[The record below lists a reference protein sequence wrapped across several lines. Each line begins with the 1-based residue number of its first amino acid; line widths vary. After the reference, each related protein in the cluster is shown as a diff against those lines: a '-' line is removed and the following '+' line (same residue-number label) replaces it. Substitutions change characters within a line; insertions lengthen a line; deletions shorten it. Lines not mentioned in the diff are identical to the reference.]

1 MTAMALAVLMMVVF
15 LAALLQAATGMG
27 FGIIAGPVLL
37 IAMGDTSAIQV
48 TIVLST
54 IPSLILIRRSLDAAD
69 PTLLLHLLGG
79 AAAGLAV
86 GALLFATATVAD
98 LTWGAAAAVLA
109 MAVLSTGFHER
120 RVMIHGN
127 NIAGRLLTGLV
138 SGVMTAT
145 LAMPG
150 PAVAAWASATGLNKT
165 RTRATLLVVAL
176 ICLPVALVLQ
186 GVVEGIPYRVVDDCM
201 WLAPG
206 AVAGTFLGQVIAGRV
221 PERLF
226 RRLITVLL
234 VLVALAL
241 VVR

>member
-1 MTAMALAVLMMVVF
+1 MTAVALAVIVVVL
-15 LAALLQAATGMG
+15 LAALLQAATGIG

-37 IAMGDTSAIQV
+37 IAMGDTAAIQV

-54 IPSLILIRRSLDAAD
+54 IPSLILVRRSLNAAD
-69 PTLLLHLLGG
+69 PALLLHLLGG

-86 GALLFATATVAD
+86 GTVLFATATVAD

-120 RVMIHGN
+120 RVMVRRSSIT
-127 NIAGRLLTGLV
+127 GRLLTGLT

-150 PAVAAWASATGLNKT
+150 PPVAAWASATGLEKA

-176 ICLPVALVLQ
+176 VCYPAALVLQ
-186 GVVEGIPYRVVDDCM
+186 GLVEGISYRVVEECM
-201 WLAPG
+201 WLAPP
-206 AVAGTFLGQVIAGRV
+206 AVAGTFLGQAIAGRV

-226 RRLITVLL
+226 HRLVTVLL
-234 VLVALAL
+234 VLVACAL
-241 VVR
+241 VIR